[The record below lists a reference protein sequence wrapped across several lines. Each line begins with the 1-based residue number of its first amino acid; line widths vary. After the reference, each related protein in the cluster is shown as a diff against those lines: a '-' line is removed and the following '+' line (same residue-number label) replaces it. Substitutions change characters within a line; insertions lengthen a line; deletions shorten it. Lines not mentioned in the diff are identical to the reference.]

1 MKIVACIKQ
10 VPAGTGVSID
20 PETGRLIREGVES
33 VVNPFDLYALEEGVL
48 LRQKYGGEVVS
59 LTMGP
64 ASAAEAAKEALAC
77 GADKAVVLS
86 DRLFA
91 GSDTWATS
99 YILAEAIKKIGD
111 VDLVLCGKQ
120 AIDGDTAQVGPG
132 IAVHLGRPQAMYV
145 TAATVFSEGRITVNR
160 KHEYGY
166 DIMDL
171 ELPAVLSFLKGANSP
186 RIPTL
191 KDRLLANRAE
201 ILVWTAAD
209 IGADPE
215 RIGLAGSLTKVVKT
229 KASAI
234 KARDTLVIQE
244 KPGEAARSVLEELE
258 KRSLL

>member
-1 MKIVACIKQ
+1 MKIVACVKQ
-10 VPAGTGVSID
+10 VPSGTGVSLD

-33 VVNPFDLYALEEGVL
+33 VVNPFDLFALEEGVL
-48 LRQKYGGEVVS
+48 LRQKYGGEVIS

-64 ASAAEAAKEALAC
+64 TSAVEAAKEALSC

-86 DRLFA
+86 DRAFA

-99 YILAEAIKKIGD
+99 YILAEAIKRIGD

-132 IAVHLGRPQAMYV
+132 IAVHLGWTQAMYV
-145 TAATVFSEGRITVNR
+145 TAAAAFSEGRITVNR

-166 DIMDL
+166 DIMALD
-171 ELPAVLSFLKGANSP
+171 LPAVLSFLKGANSP

-201 ILVWTAAD
+201 IRVWTAAD
-209 IGADPE
+209 IGADPS
-215 RIGLAGSLTKVVKT
+215 RIGLTGSLTKVVKT
-229 KASAI
+229 KPSAI
-234 KARDTLVIQE
+234 KTRDTLVIEQ
-244 KPGEAARSVLEELE
+244 KPEEAALQVLGELV